1 MLLRHTPPTNIRE
14 ICATFCKL
22 INTAT
27 KYTNPLSPMT
37 RIVEMGPK
45 LVRHKEL
52 ICATQDSAALPP
64 RLKLLEN
71 ESFRSLLQ
79 AQPPKTYI
87 ANQAL
92 EGFIESFRWSY
103 PSFSVVNFMLTKPQQ
118 QPQCI
123 TERGLSS
130 LDSTAVID

>member
-45 LVRHKEL
+45 LARHKDL
-52 ICATQDSAALPP
+52 IRATQASAALPP
-64 RLKLLEN
+64 QLKLLES
-71 ESFRSLLQ
+71 ETFRSLLQ

-92 EGFIESFRWSY
+92 DGFIEF
-103 PSFSVVNFMLTKPQQ
+103 F
-118 QPQCI
+118 
-123 TERGLSS
+123 RGLIPASM
-130 LDSTAVID
+130 